1 MRRYALPFAAA
12 LVAGALGSPATAS
25 ADDAMTT
32 VELNLRAGP
41 STEFP
46 VVDVIPDGGEV
57 DIHGCVKDY
66 QWCDVTW
73 RYSRGWVYADYLR
86 YYYDGAYV
94 PLIEY
99 GPRIS
104 LPIVSFSIGTY
115 WDDYYSG
122 KPWFHQRARW
132 RDFWRGH
139 HQRRAEH
146 HGNRREGRADRRD
159 NGRADHSER
168 RQERQEKRAE
178 HRENRRGAGD
188 RESRRQER
196 RQKAAQE
203 KRQRRREAAG
213 TEHREH
219 KAKPRRQQ
227 RDSSVERHRRHSR
240 TERHREH
247 RAGRAQRGRRHDAR
261 GAQHESHGASRSASG
276 GEQHHGRSRG
286 GSDRS
291 HGFN

>member
-1 MRRYALPFAAA
+1 MEKAMRRYALPFAAA

-132 RDFWRGH
+132 RDFWQGNRH
-139 HQRRAEH
+139 RRAEH
-146 HGNRREGRADRRD
+146 HGNRREGQREGRADRRD
-159 NGRADHSER
+159 NERGDHSER
-168 RQERQEKRAE
+168 RQERQEKRAL

-213 TEHREH
+213 TERREH

-227 RDSSVERHRRHSR
+227 RDSRI
-240 TERHREH
+240 ERHREH
-247 RAGRAQRGRRHDAR
+247 RAGRAHRGRRHDAR
-261 GAQHESHGASRSASG
+261 GAQRESHGASRSASG
-276 GEQHHGRSRG
+276 GEQHRDRSRG
-286 GSDRS
+286 GSDRR